1 MLPLWGINTAV
12 DKEVCAV
19 KAEWQALYGAK
30 VLCAMCC
37 VQVACRRC
45 AYGDAIRMETL
56 CVWRRCAYGDA
67 ICMVWSL
74 CLRSAGHMER
84 GVYGG
89 LSLECCAVSMK
100 RRAIL

>member
-37 VQVACRRC
+37 VQVARRRYDN
-45 AYGDAIRMETL
+45 AMESESVLSIRKL
-56 CVWRRCAYGDA
+56 CSVWDVLGASVQIY
-67 ICMVWSL
+67 
-74 CLRSAGHMER
+74 
-84 GVYGG
+84 
-89 LSLECCAVSMK
+89 
-100 RRAIL
+100 